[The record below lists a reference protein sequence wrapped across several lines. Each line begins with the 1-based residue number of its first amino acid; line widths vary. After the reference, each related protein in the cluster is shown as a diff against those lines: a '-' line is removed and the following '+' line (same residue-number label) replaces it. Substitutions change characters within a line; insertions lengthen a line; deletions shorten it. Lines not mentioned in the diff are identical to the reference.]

1 MRFYI
6 KTFLL
11 ILLLDFISV
20 FAQESS
26 NLVYVDNNGN
36 LKWTN
41 TNENA
46 YFFGVNYSVPF
57 AFSYRALKDKGI
69 SHKEVI
75 DLDVQQFKRLGMN
88 AYRIHVW
95 DREVSDKDGNLL
107 NNEHIELLDY
117 LIAKL
122 IENDIYIIL
131 TPIAWWGTGWPAP
144 DVETTG
150 FSTFYSKIESTTKPE
165 VLKAHCNYLKQFLNH
180 KNTYTGKTYS
190 TEEKIIAYEVFNEPN
205 LPKNVEAI
213 KHYVNTTVK
222 VFRHEGITKPIF
234 FNISENNSKE
244 HWEGVASSKIDGVSF
259 QLYPT
264 GLVKYSK
271 LNGNYLPHVLN
282 YLIPDLTDKIK
293 SKAKIVYEFD
303 AADIGSSIMYPVMAH
318 SFREAGMQ
326 WATMFCYDPTP
337 IAQFNSEYSTH
348 YLNLLYTP
356 QKALGF
362 LIASNVFKQNK
373 IDKKSF
379 NNSILLFDDVITDY
393 ENNLSL
399 LNDGKNYYYTNTN
412 SINPKEINSLSHIA
426 GFGNSNLVNYSGTGS
441 YFLDKIKDG
450 LWQLEVYP
458 DAVWIK
464 DPFGKNGFTDPVAKM
479 IWKKHSLKIN
489 LPDIIRDYYL
499 VSEDKS
505 LSIKADSFNV
515 VVEPGRYF
523 ISNDKNIQDAESK
536 NSQIDFSLLKK
547 HGSFIS
553 DFSSTEIKNLT
564 LESYQ
569 ENQVAKINAE
579 IYSSESDS
587 KVYVYFKKTS
597 WRDYQKE
604 LMTVKDDFNFE
615 YVLPDQVNKDGFL
628 EYFISVEKGKDILT
642 FPGKIN
648 SSPNNWDFNLQ
659 ESYQLKILPVS
670 DKTIIFNPLTDK
682 NNIIFSNIWRVID
695 YNIDYTFDEN
705 EKAELS
711 VFINKVKESFSELTF
726 QIYAGEYLNE
736 VQIDYNSK
744 LMIELKNYNE
754 RINKVFVRFLFNDG
768 SASQS
773 EIILSNKYQTLEIP
787 IPKPEVIKYALLP
800 RPYPTFLPYWF
811 STEQLKSTPMGLQA
825 NNDKLKLESI
835 QIAIPLPETGTE
847 LNDGIKIKQVI
858 IKHK

>member
-1 MRFYI
+1 MKYYVKI
-6 KTFLL
+6 FLTL
-11 ILLLDFISV
+11 VLFSFV
-20 FAQESS
+20 KVSAQESS

-36 LKWTN
+36 LKWTI

-144 DVETTG
+144 DVETPG

-165 VLKAHCNYLKQFLNH
+165 VLKAHTNYLKQFLNH
-180 KNTYTGKTYS
+180 INFYTGKTY
-190 TEEKIIAYEVFNEPN
+190 TKEEKIIAYEIFNEPN
-205 LPKNVEAI
+205 LPKDVEAI

-222 VFRHEGITKPIF
+222 VFRYEGITKPIF
-234 FNISENNSKE
+234 FNISENNTKE
-244 HWEGVASSKIDGVSF
+244 HWEGVASSNIDGVSF
-259 QLYPT
+259 QWYPT

-303 AADIGSSIMYPVMAH
+303 AADIGNSIMYPVMAH
-318 SFREAGMQ
+318 SFREVGMQ

-337 IAQFNSEYSTH
+337 LAQFNSEYSTH

-362 LIASNVFKQNK
+362 LIASYVFKQNK

-393 ENNLSL
+393 ENDLSL
-399 LNDGKNYYYTNTN
+399 LNDGKNFYYTNSNNIT
-412 SINPKEINSLSHIA
+412 PEEINSLSHIA
-426 GFGNSNLVNYSGTGS
+426 GFGNSNLVKYAGKGS

-450 LWQLEVYP
+450 LWELEVYP
-458 DAVWIK
+458 DAAWIN
-464 DPFGKNGFTDPVAKM
+464 DPFGKNGLTDPVANL
-479 IWKKHSLKIN
+479 IWKKHPIKIN
-489 LPDIIRDYYL
+489 LPDILQDYFL

-505 LSIKADSFNV
+505 TIIKANSLTID
-515 VVEPGRYF
+515 VEPGRYF
-523 ISNDKNIQDAESK
+523 ISNDKNIQDTESK
-536 NSQIDFSLLKK
+536 NSQIDFSLIKRY
-547 HGSFIS
+547 GSFIS
-553 DFSSTEIKNLT
+553 DFYSTEIKNLT
-564 LESYQ
+564 PESYQ

-579 IYSSESDS
+579 IYSSKNDFD
-587 KVYVYFKKTS
+587 VYIYFKKAG

-604 LMTVKDDFNFE
+604 LMTAKDDFNFE
-615 YVLPDQVNKDGFL
+615 YILADQLNKNGFL
-628 EYFISVEKGKDILT
+628 EYFISVEKGKDIIT
-642 FPGKIN
+642 FPGKIK
-648 SSPNNWDFNLQ
+648 SSPNNWDFNTQ
-659 ESYQLKILPVS
+659 ESYKLKILPVS
-670 DKTIIFNPLTDK
+670 DKITIYNPLTDK
-682 NNIIFSNIWRVID
+682 NNIIFSNIWRVVD
-695 YNIDYTFDEN
+695 YNIEYTFDEN

-711 VFINKVKESFSELTF
+711 VFLNKVKENFPELAF
-726 QIYAGEYLNE
+726 QIHVGEYLNE
-736 VQIDYNSK
+736 IQLDDNSK
-744 LMIELKNYNE
+744 LMIELKNINE
-754 RINKVFVRFLFNDG
+754 KVNKILVRYLFNNG
-768 SASQS
+768 TASQK
-773 EIILSNKYQTLEIP
+773 EIKLTNNYQSLEFAIP
-787 IPKPEVIKYALLP
+787 EPENIQYALLP
-800 RPYPTFLPYWF
+800 RPYPTFLPYLF
-811 STEQLKSTPMGLQA
+811 TTSQLE
-825 NNDKLKLESI
+825 NHNEKLRLESI

-847 LNDGIKIKQVI
+847 LNDGIKIKQII
-858 IKHK
+858 IKQK

>member
-75 DLDVQQFKRLGMN
+75 DLDVQQFKRLGMT

-131 TPIAWWGTGWPAP
+131 TPIAWWGTGWPEP
-144 DVETTG
+144 DVETPG
-150 FSTFYSKIESTTKPE
+150 FSTFYSKIETTTKPE

-180 KNTYTGKTYS
+180 KNFYTGKTYS
-190 TEEKIIAYEVFNEPN
+190 TEEKIIGYEVFNEPN
-205 LPKNVEAI
+205 LPKDVEAI
-213 KHYVNTTVK
+213 KHYINTTVK
-222 VFRHEGITKPIF
+222 VFRDEGITKPIF
-234 FNISENNSKE
+234 FNISENNTKE
-244 HWEGVASSKIDGVSF
+244 HWEGVASSNIDGVSF
-259 QLYPT
+259 QWYPT
-264 GLVKYSK
+264 GLVKYSELK
-271 LNGNYLPHVLN
+271 GNYLPHVLN

-303 AADIGSSIMYPVMAH
+303 AADIGNSIMCPVMAY

-326 WATMFCYDPTP
+326 WATMFSYDPTP
-337 IAQFNSEYSTH
+337 LAQFNSEYSTH

-393 ENNLSL
+393 ENDLSL
-399 LNDGKNYYYTNTN
+399 LNDGKNFYYTNSN
-412 SINPKEINSLSHIA
+412 NIRPKEINSLSHIA
-426 GFGNSNLVNYSGTGS
+426 GFGNSNLVKYAGKGS

-450 LWQLEVYP
+450 LWELEVYP
-458 DAVWIK
+458 DAAWIN
-464 DPFGKNGFTDPVAKM
+464 DPFGKNGLTDPVANL
-479 IWKKHSLKIN
+479 IWKKHPIKIN
-489 LPDIIRDYYL
+489 LPDILQDYFL

-505 LSIKADSFNV
+505 TIIKANSLTID
-515 VVEPGRYF
+515 VEPGRYF
-523 ISNDKNIQDAESK
+523 ISNDKNIQDAGSK

-604 LMTVKDDFNFE
+604 LMTAKDDFNFE
-615 YVLPDQVNKDGFL
+615 YVLSDQVNKNGFL

-670 DKTIIFNPLTDK
+670 DKITIFNPLTDK
-682 NNIIFSNIWRVID
+682 NNVIFSNIWRVVE

-705 EKAELS
+705 ENAELS
-711 VFINKVKESFSELTF
+711 VFINRIKESFSELTF
-726 QIYAGEYLNE
+726 QIYAGEYLDE

-754 RINKVFVRFLFNDG
+754 RINKVFARFLFNDG
-768 SASQS
+768 SASLS

-811 STEQLKSTPMGLQA
+811 TTDQLKNQ
-825 NNDKLKLESI
+825 NEKLKLESI

-847 LNDGIKIKQVI
+847 LNDGIKIKQII
-858 IKHK
+858 IKKK

>member
-57 AFSYRALKDKGI
+57 AFSYRAFEDKGI

-144 DVETTG
+144 DVETPG

-165 VLKAHCNYLKQFLNH
+165 VLKAHTNYLKQFLNH
-180 KNTYTGKTYS
+180 INSYTGKTY
-190 TEEKIIAYEVFNEPN
+190 TKEEKIIAYEIFNEPN
-205 LPKNVEAI
+205 LPKDVEAI

-222 VFRHEGITKPIF
+222 VFRDEGITKPIF
-234 FNISENNSKE
+234 FNISENPAKE
-244 HWEGVASSKIDGVSF
+244 QWEGVASSNIDGVSF
-259 QLYPT
+259 QWYPT
-264 GLVKYSK
+264 GLVKYSELK
-271 LNGNYLPHVLN
+271 GNFLPHVLN
-282 YLIPDLTDKIK
+282 YSIPNHTDKIK
-293 SKAKIVYEFD
+293 DKAKIVYEFD
-303 AADIGSSIMYPVMAH
+303 AADIGNSIMYPVMAH

-337 IAQFNSEYSTH
+337 LAQFNSEYSTH

-393 ENNLSL
+393 ENDLSL
-399 LNDGKNYYYTNTN
+399 LNDGKNFYYTNSN
-412 SINPKEINSLSHIA
+412 NIRPKEINLLSHIA
-426 GFGNSNLVNYSGTGS
+426 GFGNSNLVKYAGKGS

-450 LWQLEVYP
+450 LWELEVYP
-458 DAVWIK
+458 DAAWIN
-464 DPFGKNGFTDPVAKM
+464 DPFGKNGLTDPVANL
-479 IWKKHSLKIN
+479 IWKKHPIKIN
-489 LPDIIRDYYL
+489 LPDILQRIFIFKIDHSR
-499 VSEDKS
+499 
-505 LSIKADSFNV
+505 IFKANNFTIDV
-515 VVEPGRYF
+515 GPGRYF
-523 ISNDKNIQDAESK
+523 ISNDKNIQDTESK
-536 NSQIDFSLLKK
+536 NSQTDFSLVKK
-547 HGSFIS
+547 YGSFIS
-553 DFSSTEIKNLT
+553 DYSTTEIKNLT
-564 LESYQ
+564 PENYQ
-569 ENQVAKINAE
+569 ENQVAKINTE
-579 IYSSESDS
+579 VYSSENDFD
-587 KVYVYFKKTS
+587 VYIYFKKAG

-604 LMTVKDDFNFE
+604 LMTAKDDFYFE
-615 YVLPDQVNKDGFL
+615 YSLPTQLNKNGFL

-648 SSPNNWDFNLQ
+648 SSPNNWDFNSQ
-659 ESYQLKILPVS
+659 ENYQLKILPVS
-670 DKTIIFNPLTDK
+670 DKITIYNPLKDK
-682 NNIIFSNIWRVID
+682 NNIIFSNIWRDVD

-711 VFINKVKESFSELTF
+711 VFINKVKESFPELAF
-726 QIYAGEYLNE
+726 QISVGEYLDE
-736 VQIDYNSK
+736 IQIDDNSK
-744 LMIELKNYNE
+744 LMIELKNNNDK
-754 RINKVFVRFLFNDG
+754 IKKVLIRFLFNDG
-768 SASQS
+768 TASQK
-773 EIILSNKYQTLEIP
+773 EIKLTNNYQLLEFAIP
-787 IPKPEVIKYALLP
+787 EPENIQYALLP
-800 RPYPTFLPYWF
+800 RPYPTFLPYLF
-811 STEQLKSTPMGLQA
+811 TTSQLE
-825 NNDKLKLESI
+825 NHNEKLKLESI

-847 LNDGIKIKQVI
+847 LNDGIKIKQII
-858 IKHK
+858 IKQK